1 MASSSDI
8 IVSHVTKEFGPV
20 RAVDDLSFT
29 VRSGRVTGFLGPNG
43 SGKTTTLR
51 ILLGLVRASSG
62 EATFAGTRY
71 ADLTHPLTHVGAS
84 LEATSF
90 HPGRSALNHLRSYA
104 PLAQADDARCRD
116 LLALVGLAQVA
127 DQRIGGFLWGC
138 ASVLLWLRP
147 CWATPII
154 YFSMSPRTGWI
165 PLVFGGCVGSC
176 GHLLSK
182 ARPCWCRRTCCRRCS
197 TQSMMWSSSRAGN
210 CATSRPWRDLPP
222 CLSRVSGLPA
232 LMWTN

>member
-71 ADLTHPLTHVGAS
+71 ADLTHP
-84 LEATSF
+84 
-90 HPGRSALNHLRSYA
+90 HPRGSV
-104 PLAQADDARCRD
+104 ARGDEFPPRAFRAEPF
-116 LLALVGLAQVA
+116 ALV
-127 DQRIGGFLWGC
+127 C
-138 ASVLLWLRP
+138 ASCP
-147 CWATPII
+147 
-154 YFSMSPRTGWI
+154 G
-165 PLVFGGCVGSC
+165 
-176 GHLLSK
+176 
-182 ARPCWCRRTCCRRCS
+182 
-197 TQSMMWSSSRAGN
+197 
-210 CATSRPWRDLPP
+210 
-222 CLSRVSGLPA
+222 
-232 LMWTN
+232 